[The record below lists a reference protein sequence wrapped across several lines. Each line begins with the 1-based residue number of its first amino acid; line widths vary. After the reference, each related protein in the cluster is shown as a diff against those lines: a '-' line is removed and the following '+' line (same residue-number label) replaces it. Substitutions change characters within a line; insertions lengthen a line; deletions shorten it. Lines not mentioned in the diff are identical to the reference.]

1 MPIKVPDNLPAKS
14 ILKRENIFVIDESR
28 AFHQDIRPL
37 KIGILNLMPDK
48 KTTEVQLLR
57 LLGNT
62 PLQIEI
68 SLIHVKSH
76 ISKNTSQE
84 HLTSFYKTFD
94 DISDSKFDGF
104 IITGAPV
111 ELLEFEEVDYW
122 SELCEI
128 MEWTK
133 KNTTSTY
140 HICWGAQA
148 GLYYHYGIK
157 KYALKEKLFGV
168 FPHSKTKEAE
178 NAIDLFRGFDDVFYV
193 PQSRHTE
200 TRIGDIEKEENLM
213 ILSKSSQ
220 AGVYIVSDRSFSQIF
235 VTGHSEYD
243 RLTLKNEYLRDV
255 DKGDEIKTPENYFLM
270 NDPEKIPFMSWRSHA
285 SLLYNNW
292 VNLVYQETPYD
303 ITQIGNTISK

>member
-1 MPIKVPDNLPAKS
+1 MPIKVPDNLPAKN
-14 ILKRENIFVIDESR
+14 ILKQENIFVIDESR

-84 HLTSFYKTFD
+84 HLTSFYKSFD

-122 SELCEI
+122 PELCEI

-157 KYALKEKLFGV
+157 KHALKEKIFGV

-200 TRIGDIEKEENLM
+200 TRIEDIEKEENLM

-220 AGVYIVSDRSFSQIF
+220 SGVYIVSDKSFSQIF

-243 RLTLKNEYLRDV
+243 RLTLKNEYLRDM
-255 DKGDEIKTPENYFLM
+255 DKGDEIKAPENYFLL
-270 NDPEKIPFMSWRSHA
+270 NDPEKNPFMSWRSHA
-285 SLLYNNW
+285 SILYNNW

-303 ITQIGNTISK
+303 INQIGNSVK